1 MIYDSESANSRDPL
15 PCIYKGS
22 MYVLF
27 RYSSTFSTTMA
38 NLINLAH
45 GTCADLSRAAA
56 DGLVIGYQINGNQNQ
71 QWANVGGTIRSA
83 VIAGGA
89 PVMVG
94 VQQIPVGNDPQVYG
108 GGPENQFVINFVP
121 GGIMIQLAGTNL
133 FWTLVNNFNSTPVRV
148 LPRIGP
154 VDGPQDPS
162 QVWNIV

>member
-71 QWANVGGTIRSA
+71 QASGVGIIKFTSAAYPVDKQWANVGGTIRSA

-94 VQQIPVGNDPQVYG
+94 VQQIPVGNDVC
-108 GGPENQFVINFVP
+108 IH
-121 GGIMIQLAGTNL
+121 
-133 FWTLVNNFNSTPVRV
+133 
-148 LPRIGP
+148 
-154 VDGPQDPS
+154 
-162 QVWNIV
+162 